1 MVPKPRSVG
10 RCYRKLKKYDKSEE
24 QLLDVLKEDP
34 FHPQTHY
41 ELGRLYHDMKNTK
54 KAKGHMKI
62 AVEIWKDADSEYDI
76 SNQAKDIYKD
86 WK

>member
-1 MVPKPRSVG
+1 MPQPRSVG
-10 RCYRKLKKYDKSEE
+10 RCYRKLKQYDKSEE
-24 QLLDVLKEDP
+24 HLVVVLKEDP

-54 KAKGHMKI
+54 KAKEHMKI
-62 AVEIWKDADSEYDI
+62 AVDIWKNADSEYDI

-86 WK
+86 WE